1 MSKALLLILAPALC
15 VVAAEQIGP
24 KQSFEVSKT
33 EHVPFTSAGR
43 IHIQGSYGYLAVE
56 GWDEPDVEIS
66 VIKSTDKFYDP
77 GQREKQEQ
85 RFEKVRVVTE
95 HPSETELTISTA
107 PPVRKRVFILPRPWL
122 PSPRHGMTPDY
133 RIRVPRNS
141 KLDVRHDNGYVWLSD
156 ITGDI
161 DVRSHAG
168 DMIVVLP
175 EPGSYSIDAR
185 TGLGSVSSDF
195 VGNGHRY
202 MAGTHFVH
210 EGTAPARQIY
220 LRMGRGSIEVKNGA
234 GAASVIE
241 SPKAQPKGGSAGRD

>member
-1 MSKALLLILAPALC
+1 MNAVWLILTPALC
-15 VVAAEQIGP
+15 VVAAAQAGP

-33 EHVPFTSAGR
+33 ERVPFTSAGR
-43 IHIQGSYGYLAVE
+43 IRIQGSYGYLAVE

-77 GQREKQEQ
+77 GQREKEEQ
-85 RFEKVRVVTE
+85 RFDKVRVVTE
-95 HPSETELTISTA
+95 HSSETELTISTTPA
-107 PPVRKRVFILPRPWL
+107 VRTKVSILPWL

-141 KLDVRHDNGYVWLSD
+141 KLDVRNDSGYVWVSD
-156 ITGDI
+156 IAGDI
-161 DVRSHAG
+161 DVRSHTG
-168 DMIVVLP
+168 DMIVLLP
-175 EPGSYSIDAR
+175 EPGSYSIDAK

-202 MAGTHFVH
+202 MAGTHFVR

-234 GAASVIE
+234 TAPSVIE
-241 SPKAQPKGGSAGRD
+241 PPMAQPNGGSGLRD